1 MHHMCVDMSTYCG
14 DDWYND
20 MCGDVRMS
28 IWISTYCE
36 DVYMDIVW
44 VGGGM
49 VIACHVMPPHTEA
62 LMASSQQVLVPTSLP
77 SRDLHFFSESHS
89 LWEAPSWDCPELA
102 WLFNCANVPAASCAR
117 ADLLDPVPPRRAERG
132 ASCGFAWPTVR
143 HTSRRGLDHKNWIF
157 WIWPLSFH
165 HQNYWMT
172 KLSGFITLH

>member
-1 MHHMCVDMSTYCG
+1 MSTLSTYCG

-20 MCGDVRMS
+20 ICGDVRMS
-28 IWISTYCE
+28 IWISAYWE

-44 VGGGM
+44 VCGGM
-49 VIACHVMPPHTEA
+49 VIACHVMSPHTEA

-77 SRDLHFFSESHS
+77 WRDLHFFSESHS
-89 LWEAPSWDCPELA
+89 LWEVPSWGSPELA
-102 WLFNCANVPAASCAR
+102 WLYYCANVPAASCAR